1 MQRKKEKESREEIL
15 IMTSP
20 SGDWSILSIP
30 LGPSEVRRMR
40 ATARPAAILAF
51 CASSPRSL
59 VLFSCSLSIINGLPY
74 SSNASAILVSLFLCL
89 PGQSV
94 NERERDGEMEV
105 ERFLDWNETKERG
118 GFFCE

>member
-1 MQRKKEKESREEIL
+1 
-15 IMTSP
+15 
-20 SGDWSILSIP
+20 
-30 LGPSEVRRMR
+30 MR

-94 NERERDGEMEV
+94 SERERERDGEMEV